1 MAEKFMFHSVL
12 APYIQR
18 LVEAKESAG
27 LSALRLKW
35 ILKEFD
41 DFAAGIGLTDPHI
54 TSGLIEQWRKT
65 RIADADS
72 TLYSKYS
79 AWAQLTRMMSRNGV
93 ACYVPRLPKEPES
106 DFEPYIF
113 THEQISRIFEEA
125 DKWRL
130 YDIRMGTALISMPV
144 LIRLLYSTGMRV
156 SEALSIKNEDINMDE
171 GFIILHKTKNG
182 SERIV
187 ALSESMKIGLRQFM
201 EYRDRMPLKDVD
213 SPHSPLFIKSD
224 GTPFTQGTVYTHFKK
239 LLAKCGIPHLGNHQG
254 PRVHDLRHTSAV
266 HAMVQIARS
275 GQDVYVW
282 LPALSASL
290 GHHSIASTEMY
301 VRLTKAM
308 YPDITDRCSALND
321 FVFPK
326 ICPMYDDYCD

>member
-93 ACYVPRLPKEPES
+93 ACYVPGFQKSLSRTLS
-106 DFEPYIF
+106 
-113 THEQISRIFEEA
+113 HISSPTNRYPVFLKRPTSGACTTSEWA
-125 DKWRL
+125 QRL
-130 YDIRMGTALISMPV
+130 Y
-144 LIRLLYSTGMRV
+144 
-156 SEALSIKNEDINMDE
+156 
-171 GFIILHKTKNG
+171 
-182 SERIV
+182 
-187 ALSESMKIGLRQFM
+187 QC
-201 EYRDRMPLKDVD
+201 
-213 SPHSPLFIKSD
+213 
-224 GTPFTQGTVYTHFKK
+224 Q
-239 LLAKCGIPHLGNHQG
+239 C
-254 PRVHDLRHTSAV
+254 
-266 HAMVQIARS
+266 
-275 GQDVYVW
+275 
-282 LPALSASL
+282 
-290 GHHSIASTEMY
+290 
-301 VRLTKAM
+301 
-308 YPDITDRCSALND
+308 
-321 FVFPK
+321 
-326 ICPMYDDYCD
+326 